1 MIRSDDADQPN
12 TTDSLAAHGYWPAI
26 AAQFLAEKKYSRVI
40 ELFKEHTVTGAPPLS
55 ARLLYARALFYTNQ
69 HNAAAE
75 QFRQVLT
82 HDPENLV
89 ALKYLGDIRFA
100 DNDTFTAIAL
110 YERVLELDPKTSG
123 VQSEVKATK
132 QDVTRIITMH
142 RPAEPPA
149 VLPRPPAGRVVFYTE
164 TIGDLYMA
172 QGYFALAAT
181 VYRTLVQNG
190 GVMRVQEKLAIV
202 EEKMKERDSY
212 VSSTH

>member
-1 MIRSDDADQPN
+1 MIRSDETDTN

-40 ELFKEHTVTGAPPLS
+40 ELFKEHTTSGTPPLS
-55 ARLLYARALFYTNQ
+55 ARLLYARALFHTSQ
-69 HNAAAE
+69 HEAAAE

-100 DNDTFTAIAL
+100 SNDTFTALAL

-132 QDVTRIITMH
+132 PDTTRIITMQ
-142 RPAEPPA
+142 RPAEPPM
-149 VLPRPPAGRVVFYTE
+149 VLSRPPAGRVVFYTE

-172 QGYFALAAT
+172 QGYYALAAT
-181 VYRTLVQNG
+181 VYRTLIQNG
-190 GVMRVQEKLAIV
+190 NGRVQEKLAIV
-202 EEKMKERDSY
+202 EEKMKERDTY